1 MWNEHMIWYSA
12 SLFGVFQPS
21 ALKGHLHPS
30 SECLC
35 LWQAVSAGVCICARE
50 HGRPDIETGLEGD
63 NRTQGLAVKCWGLL
77 LIRWQAIRIRHSLAW
92 YVWHSLLMVL
102 SFLSVLVNLHC
113 RPLMI
118 YIRLIFSL
126 AFELCIYTPQSVACS
141 HLIGVCSLKMCSV
154 WAVISTFSVWA
165 TEVFSR
171 ELRN

>member
-1 MWNEHMIWYSA
+1 MYIHILPYGQYGQWMRSDYMIWYSA
-12 SLFGVFQPS
+12 LLFAVFQPC
-21 ALKGHLHPS
+21 ALKGHLHPLS
-30 SECLC
+30 SKCLC
-35 LWQAVSAGVCICARE
+35 LWQALSAGVCICARE

-63 NRTQGLAVKCWGLL
+63 NHTQGLAVKCWGLL

-126 AFELCIYTPQSVACS
+126 AFELCKYTHTTVRCLFASYHRLLFENAQRVS
-141 HLIGVCSLKMCSV
+141 G
-154 WAVISTFSVWA
+154 
-165 TEVFSR
+165 
-171 ELRN
+171 N